1 MDALQTNTP
10 LAAFRG
16 AKPQAPGW
24 FAHALAQAAE
34 RALVTVAGARIETLA
49 WGERGR
55 PGLLLLH
62 GNGAHAD
69 WYSFI
74 APHLTGERRVVAMS
88 WSGMGGS
95 DWRKTYSRELFV
107 SEALEVAHATGL
119 FAAGQAPVVV
129 GHSFG
134 GRIAIALAAE
144 HGEKFHAAVLVDP
157 PVFSLE
163 HPRDRAERS
172 RRPTPR
178 MRELKP
184 HRVYASLEAALA
196 RFRFAPSQGC
206 ANLFIADY
214 IARRSLRPAVREGG
228 GEGWTWRF
236 DPFLWRDLRMGDP
249 MPQIGAARCP
259 IALIRGAD
267 SRLMKPE
274 DAISMMRILPQ
285 GSPFIEIPDA
295 DHHVMVDQ
303 PLAFIEALAKLLAT
317 WPTAG

>member
-1 MDALQTNTP
+1 MDAPPTDAP

-16 AKPQAPGW
+16 AKPQAPEW
-24 FAHALAQAAE
+24 FAHALAQAPE
-34 RALVTVAGARIETLA
+34 RAFVTVAGARIETLA
-49 WGERGR
+49 WGESGR
-55 PGLLLLH
+55 PGVLLLH

-74 APHLTGERRVVAMS
+74 APHLTRGRRVVAMS

-95 DWRKTYSRELFV
+95 DWRETYSRELFT

-119 FAAGQAPVVV
+119 FAAARAPVVI

-134 GRIAIALAAE
+134 GRIAVALAAE

-163 HPRDRAERS
+163 HPRNRAKRS
-172 RRPTPR
+172 GRPTPR
-178 MRELKP
+178 MRDMKP
-184 HRVYASLEAALA
+184 HHVYATLEAALA
-196 RFRFAPSQGC
+196 RFRFAPSQVC

-214 IARRSLRPAVREGG
+214 IARRSLRPAAREGG

-236 DPFLWRDLRMGDP
+236 DPFLWRDLQLGDP
-249 MPQIGAARCP
+249 MSQIEAARCP
-259 IALIRGAD
+259 VALIRGAE
-267 SRLMKPE
+267 SRLMKSD
-274 DAISMMRILPQ
+274 DANSLMKVLPQ
-285 GSPFIEIPDA
+285 GSPFIEIPGA

-303 PLAFIEALAKLLAT
+303 PLALVEALAKLLAT

>member
-1 MDALQTNTP
+1 MDALKTDAP

-16 AKPQAPGW
+16 AKPQAPDW
-24 FAHALAQAAE
+24 FAHALAQVPE
-34 RALVTVAGARIETLA
+34 RAFVTVAGARIETLA
-49 WGERGR
+49 WGESGR

-74 APHLTGERRVVAMS
+74 APHLTRERRVVAMS

-95 DWRKTYSRELFV
+95 DWRETYSRELFT
-107 SEALEVAHATGL
+107 SEALEVAHASGL
-119 FAAGQAPVVV
+119 FAAGRAPVVV

-157 PVFSLE
+157 PAFSLE
-163 HPRDRAERS
+163 HPRERA
-172 RRPTPR
+172 RRPVPR
-178 MRELKP
+178 LRELKP
-184 HRVYASLEAALA
+184 HPVYASLEAALA
-196 RFRFAPSQGC
+196 RFRFAPAQSC

-214 IARRSLRPAVREGG
+214 IARRSLRPAAREGG

-249 MPQIGAARCP
+249 MQHVRAARCP
-259 IALIRGAD
+259 VALIRGAD
-267 SRLMKPE
+267 SHLMRPE
-274 DAISMMRILPQ
+274 DASSIMKLLPA

-295 DHHVMVDQ
+295 GHHVMVDQ
-303 PLAFIEALAKLLAT
+303 PLALIEALAELLAT

>member
-1 MDALQTNTP
+1 MNALQTDAP

-16 AKPQAPGW
+16 AKPQAPDW
-24 FAHALAQAAE
+24 FAHALAQAPE
-34 RALVTVAGARIETLA
+34 RAFVTVAGARIETLA
-49 WGERGR
+49 WGESGR

-74 APHLTGERRVVAMS
+74 APHLTRERRVVAMS

-95 DWRKTYSRELFV
+95 DWRETYSRELFI
-107 SEALEVAHATGL
+107 SEALEVARASGL
-119 FAAGQAPVVV
+119 FATGRAPVVV

-144 HGEKFHAAVLVDP
+144 HGEKFHAAVLVDLP
-157 PVFSLE
+157 TFSLE
-163 HPRDRAERS
+163 HPRERA
-172 RRPTPR
+172 RRPVPR
-178 MRELKP
+178 LRELKP

-196 RFRFAPSQGC
+196 RFRFAPSQRC

-214 IARRSLRPAVREGG
+214 IARRSLRPAAREGG

-249 MPQIGAARCP
+249 MLQIGAARCP
-259 IALIRGAD
+259 VAVIRGAD
-267 SRLMKPE
+267 SRLMRPE
-274 DAISMMRILPQ
+274 DASLVMNVLPE

-303 PLAFIEALAKLLAT
+303 PLAFVETLTTLLAT

>member
-1 MDALQTNTP
+1 MDAPPTDAP

-16 AKPQAPGW
+16 AKPQAPDW
-24 FAHALAQAAE
+24 FAHALAHAPE
-34 RALVTVAGARIETLA
+34 RAFVMVAGARIETLA
-49 WGERGR
+49 WGEIGR
-55 PGLLLLH
+55 PGVLLLH

-74 APHLTGERRVVAMS
+74 APHLTRERRVVAMS

-95 DWRKTYSRELFV
+95 DWRETYTRELFIL
-107 SEALEVAHATGL
+107 EALEVAHATGL
-119 FAAGQAPVVV
+119 FAAGRAPVVV

-134 GRIAIALAAE
+134 GRIAVALAAE

-163 HPRDRAERS
+163 HARERAERS

-178 MRELKP
+178 MRDMKP
-184 HRVYASLEAALA
+184 HRLYATLEAALA

-206 ANLFIADY
+206 ANPFIADY
-214 IARRSLRPAVREGG
+214 IARRSLKPAPREDG

-236 DPFLWRDLRMGDP
+236 DPFLWRDLQFGDP
-249 MPQIGAARCP
+249 MSQIGAARCP
-259 IALIRGAD
+259 VALIRGAE
-267 SRLMKPE
+267 SRLMKPD
-274 DAISMMRILPQ
+274 DASSMMKVLPQ
-285 GSPFIEIPDA
+285 GSPFIEIPGA

-303 PLAFIEALAKLLAT
+303 PLALVEALAKLLAT